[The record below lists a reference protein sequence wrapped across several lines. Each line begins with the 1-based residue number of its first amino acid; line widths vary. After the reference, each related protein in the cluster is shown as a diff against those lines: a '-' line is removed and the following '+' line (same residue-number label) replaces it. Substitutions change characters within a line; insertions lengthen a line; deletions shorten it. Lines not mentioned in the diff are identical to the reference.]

1 MLDLEEKTAE
11 DAEKK
16 QKETDALITQ
26 IQEQNE
32 LLTTQKAATQEV

>member
-16 QKETDALITQ
+16 QKEIDVLITQ
-26 IQEQNE
+26 TQEQNE
-32 LLTTQKAATQEV
+32 LLVTQKAST

>member
-1 MLDLEEKTAE
+1 MIDLEEKAVE

-16 QKETDALITQ
+16 QKEKDALITQ

-32 LLTTQKAATQEV
+32 LLATQKASI